1 VKRVL
6 FVLFLVAAAL
16 GTGVGEPAAAT
27 SECSGFLTC
36 VPVAGPWVVV
46 PPATTT
52 PRREVQYQLKCPR
65 GYVVGGV
72 DAELTNR
79 AIDVWFL
86 GAAGSPVA
94 PGRTTSRTI
103 VFVASYVGEGAAAP
117 TFRPHAGCIPGQGGG
132 RRTPTAFSRVFPPSR
147 PTVRRVRTIRVS
159 APRFYAVGCRSD
171 ERLVAAYS
179 ARGFR
184 TAKPPTAALIASLS
198 ANVALARD
206 HVTAGVRGGS
216 GRGVVQIAAVCAG
229 GR

>member
-1 VKRVL
+1 V
-6 FVLFLVAAAL
+6 
-16 GTGVGEPAAAT
+16 
-27 SECSGFLTC
+27 TC

-46 PPATTT
+46 PAATT

-72 DAELTNR
+72 DAEVSDR

-86 GAAGSPVA
+86 GAVGSPVA

-103 VFVASYVGEGAAAP
+103 VFVGSYVGEGAAAP

-132 RRTPTAFSRVFPPSR
+132 RRTPTAFSAIFPSGR
-147 PTVRRVRTIRVS
+147 PTVRRVRTIRIG

-184 TAKPPTAALIASLS
+184 TAKPPTAAMVASLS
-198 ANVALARD
+198 ATVALARD
-206 HVTAGVRGGS
+206 HVTARARGGS
-216 GRGVVQIAAVCAG
+216 GRGIVQITAVCAG